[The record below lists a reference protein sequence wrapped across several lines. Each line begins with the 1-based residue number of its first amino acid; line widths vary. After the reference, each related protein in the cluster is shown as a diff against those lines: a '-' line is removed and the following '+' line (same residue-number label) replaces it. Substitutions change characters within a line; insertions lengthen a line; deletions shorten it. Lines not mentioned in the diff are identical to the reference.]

1 MTLPPESTPGFVF
14 FSPAMVNPVAGSE
27 IDVSYVAVVARVAD
41 TYGSPPR
48 PDALRPFLLGPAPAA
63 PSGRAWPPDFS
74 ASYEPALN
82 NTQYG
87 FMSNKPGA
95 AVRGELFNTSTLEL
109 TVVLV

>member
-1 MTLPPESTPGFVF
+1 MSSPESIPGFVF

-27 IDVSYVAVVARVAD
+27 VDVSSVTIVAKIVD
-41 TYGSPPR
+41 TYRSPSPP
-48 PDALRPFLLGPAPAA
+48 DAIRPFLLGPAPAA

-95 AVRGELFNTSTLEL
+95 AVRGEILNTSTLEL
-109 TVVLV
+109 EIVLV

>member
-1 MTLPPESTPGFVF
+1 MTPPEKTPGYIY
-14 FSPAMVNPVAGSE
+14 FSPAMFPVAGSE
-27 IDVSYVAVVARVAD
+27 IDVARIVFTAQVAD
-41 TYGSPPR
+41 TYLSQQPA
-48 PDALRPFLLGPAPAA
+48 DALRPFLLGPAPLA

-74 ASYEPALN
+74 ASYEPMLN

-87 FMSNKPGA
+87 FMSNKPGV